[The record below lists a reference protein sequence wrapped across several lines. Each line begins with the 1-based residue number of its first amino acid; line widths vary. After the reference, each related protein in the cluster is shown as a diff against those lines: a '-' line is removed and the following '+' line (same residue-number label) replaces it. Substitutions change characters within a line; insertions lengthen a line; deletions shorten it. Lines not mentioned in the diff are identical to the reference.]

1 MNIDENPIL
10 VALDGMSPEE
20 AYEIA
25 ETLKGLVG
33 GFKANN
39 LLDAAGP
46 ENAIR
51 ELKKYGEIVMADP
64 KLHDIPNTVANR
76 MREYAK
82 FEADLVTVKAE
93 GGIEMMIAAIE
104 AAEEVFK
111 ERTQKG
117 TLTRVVAVTV
127 LTSLSEEE
135 CQLIHHLPIKAAV
148 LNFAKDAFIAGVD
161 AVVCSPQELEF
172 LKRFKYLDSLERITP
187 GVVPI
192 WMLKPGDQKRVATPG
207 DAIRN
212 GASYLVIGRAITK
225 PPKEIGA
232 TVDATQLILE
242 EVEKTRE
249 EMKTVKK

>member
-1 MNIDENPIL
+1 MLEQNPIL

-20 AYEIA
+20 AYGIA

-76 MREYAK
+76 MKEYAN
-82 FEADLVTVKAE
+82 FGADFVTVKAE
-93 GGIEMMIAAIE
+93 GGIEMMIAAIDS
-104 AAEEVFK
+104 AEKVFAVK
-111 ERTQKG
+111 RPN
-117 TLTRVVAVTV
+117 LPIARVVAVTV

-135 CQLIHHLPIKAAV
+135 CQLIYHLPVKAAV
-148 LNFAKDAFIAGVD
+148 LGFAKDAFIAGVD
-161 AVVCSPQELEF
+161 AIVCSPQELEF
-172 LKRFKYLDSLERITP
+172 LKRFKYLDSIDRLTPGITP
-187 GVVPI
+187 L
-192 WMLKPGDQKRVATPG
+192 WFAKPADQKRVTPPSV
-207 DAIRN
+207 AIKN
-212 GASYLVIGRAITK
+212 GASYIIIGRAIIK
-225 PPKEIGA
+225 PPKEVG
-232 TVDATQLILE
+232 TSTDAVQRILE

-249 EMKTVKK
+249 EMEAVKK